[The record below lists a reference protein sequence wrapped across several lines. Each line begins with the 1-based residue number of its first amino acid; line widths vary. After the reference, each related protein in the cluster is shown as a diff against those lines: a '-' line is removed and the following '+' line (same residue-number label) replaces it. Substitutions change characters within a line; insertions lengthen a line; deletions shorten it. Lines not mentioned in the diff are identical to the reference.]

1 MPIAEL
7 STAKIS
13 YLDSPPYNRP
23 ASNDKD
29 KLPIL
34 LVHGFSSSIKDNWAD
49 TGWIRFL
56 NDNGK
61 RVIALDNRG
70 HGNSE
75 KFYSDTDYSIAT
87 MANDAVELL
96 DYLNIDKV
104 NLLGYSMGARISAMI
119 AMQHPR
125 HAAKVILGGNGYG
138 MIEGSG
144 DWTIVKDGLLAA
156 SMDDVT
162 DLRARAFRRFA
173 ERTNSDRR
181 ALAACIMGNRQL
193 FTEEDF
199 ATITSPTL
207 VAIGTD
213 DEIAGSG
220 EKLADLMPNGHFF
233 PIKGRDHMRASTDK
247 SFMHIVL
254 QFLSQT

>member
-1 MPIAEL
+1 MPIAQL
-7 STAKIS
+7 SAAKIS
-13 YLDSPPYNRP
+13 YLDSP
-23 ASNDKD
+23 ASSDRGN
-29 KLPIL
+29 LPIL

-49 TGWIRFL
+49 TGWINFL
-56 NDNGK
+56 NDNGLH
-61 RVIALDNRG
+61 VIALDNRG

-75 KFYSDTDYSIAT
+75 KFYNDTDYSIAT
-87 MANDAVELL
+87 MAKDVVELL
-96 DYLNIDKV
+96 DYLKIEKA

-119 AMQHPR
+119 AMLHPQHTAR
-125 HAAKVILGGNGYG
+125 VILGGNGYG

-144 DWTIVKDGLLAA
+144 DWTIVRDGLLAP

-193 FTEEDF
+193 FSEKEF
-199 ATITSPTL
+199 NTIVNQVL
-207 VAIGTD
+207 VAIGTE

-220 EKLADLMPNGHFF
+220 EKLAALIPNGQFF
-233 PIKGRDHMRASTDK
+233 PIKNRDHMRASTDK
-247 SFMHIVL
+247 SFMAEVL
-254 QFLSQT
+254 RFLSQS